1 MTQVL
6 DQLTHA
12 LEGRYRLERE
22 LGRGG
27 MATVYLA
34 QDLKHDR
41 RVALKVLSPEVAQAL
56 GAERFLREIRVTAG
70 FDHPHIL
77 PLLDSGQAGTLLYY
91 LMPYVEGESL
101 RDRLTRE
108 KRLPLEDALRIAREV
123 AGALAYAHSRG
134 IIHRDIKPENIL
146 LAGGHARVADFG
158 IARAVT
164 AAGGTELT
172 AAGVAIGTLAYMSP
186 EQAGGEGDVDG
197 RSDVYA
203 LGCVL
208 YEMLAGRAPFTGT
221 TAMEIIARHAIDP
234 LPSLAA
240 ARPGVPAVVE
250 RAITTAL
257 AKSPADRFASA
268 DRFADA
274 LARSEKDGWSQTPP
288 PAPPVMSK
296 IPVWRW
302 GALAVGVVGLAALL
316 VTVLPRRDGPAPETG
331 FPRTAIAVL
340 PFQNL
345 SGDGEHAYFA
355 GGLHDELL
363 TQLSKVASLRVTSRT
378 SVMRYAG
385 GTSPIA
391 EIARALQ
398 VGSVV
403 EGTVQVVNGRLRV
416 NVQLIDAAS
425 DAHLWAD
432 RYDRT
437 LNDAF
442 AIQSDVVQ
450 HIVSGVGAVLSRA
463 ESQSVTDA
471 PTANAEA
478 YRLYLQ
484 GREYFVRPG
493 RLRQDY
499 EIAQQLYERAVALDP
514 GFALAHAALAEV
526 HGLMHL
532 LRYDV
537 SPQRLTR
544 VVAEADT
551 AIRLA
556 PDLPKALEATGMA
569 QSLGRGDFRRAL
581 EAFRKAA
588 AGLPN
593 DARLWQKI
601 GFTNRILGNWD
612 DAVAAFR
619 KSTELDPHDADLFF
633 HLGITEDLR
642 GHFPKAVQAHNQALR
657 VAPDLHAAAI
667 AKGWAYARGWGQL
680 DTLETVLR
688 RLPGGTAPGPIGEV
702 SAHVASLHLWR
713 RSPAQVL
720 EGLRV
725 ARSPVF
731 EWELSFRPVALFA
744 GWAHRLRGDLPA
756 TRASFDTARRILA
769 ARLAERPDD
778 WQATAALGL
787 ALAGLGDR
795 AAALAQVRRLER
807 REMPRGGYRDVQM
820 AEDRARILAQLGEA
834 GAALDE
840 IERLLNGPS
849 WLTVHSLRLDPI
861 WDPIRDHPRF
871 RALLAQDAPR

>member
-1 MTQVL
+1 ML

-12 LEGRYRLERE
+12 LTGRYRLERE

-34 QDLKHDR
+34 HDLKHDR
-41 RVALKVLSPEVAQAL
+41 RVALKVLSPEVAHTL

-77 PLLDSGQAGTLLYY
+77 PLLDSGQAGDLLYY

-108 KRLPLEDALRIAREV
+108 KRLPLGDALRIAREV

-164 AAGGTELT
+164 AAGATELT
-172 AAGVAIGTLAYMSP
+172 ETGVAIGTLAYMSP
-186 EQAGGEGDVDG
+186 EQAGGQGDVDG

-221 TAMEIIARHAIDP
+221 TAMEIIARHALDP

-240 ARPGVPAVVE
+240 ARPGVPPAVE
-250 RAITTAL
+250 RAIATAL
-257 AKSPADRFASA
+257 AKSPSDRFPSA
-268 DRFADA
+268 DRLAEA
-274 LARSEKDGWSQTPP
+274 LAQTESDGGSATVSRA
-288 PAPPVMSK
+288 PAAKPTRPG
-296 IPVWRW
+296 WRV
-302 GALAVGVVGLAALL
+302 GSLAVGAVGLVALL
-316 VTVLPRRDGPAPETG
+316 VIVLPRRDAAPPPETG

-340 PFQNL
+340 PFQDL
-345 SGDGEHAYFA
+345 SGDREHAYFA

-363 TQLSKVASLRVTSRT
+363 TQLSKVASLRVISRT

-385 GTSPIA
+385 GTSPIG
-391 EIARALQ
+391 EIARALR

-403 EGTVQVVNGRLRV
+403 EGTVQVVGGRLRV

-437 LNDAF
+437 LDDAF

-450 HIVSGVGAVLSRA
+450 HVVSALGAALSRA
-463 ESQSVTDA
+463 ESQGMSEA

-514 GFALAHAALAEV
+514 GFALARVALVEV
-526 HGLMHL
+526 HGLMRI

-537 SPQRLTR
+537 SPDRLTR
-544 VVAEADT
+544 VIAEADT

-556 PDLPKALEATGMA
+556 PGLPKALEATGMA
-569 QSLGRGDFRRAL
+569 HSIGRGDFRRAL
-581 EAFRKAA
+581 EAFRQAA
-588 AGLPN
+588 EGLPN
-593 DARLWQKI
+593 DARLRQKI
-601 GFTNRILGNWD
+601 GFTNRVLGNWD
-612 DAVAAFR
+612 DAIAAFR
-619 KSTELDPHDADLFF
+619 KSTELDPYDADLFF
-633 HLGITEDLR
+633 HLGLTESLR
-642 GHFPKAVQAHNQALR
+642 RRFPEAVQAQNQALS

-667 AKGWAYARGWGQL
+667 AKSWAYARGWGQL
-680 DTLETVLR
+680 DTLETVLK
-688 RLPGGTAPGPIGEV
+688 RLPDGTTLGPLGDV
-702 SAHVASLHLWR
+702 SAQSAALHLWR
-713 RSPAQVL
+713 RSPGPLLEVL
-720 EGLRV
+720 GA

-744 GWAHRLRGDLPA
+744 GWAHQLRGDPPA
-756 TRASFDTARRILA
+756 ARASFDTARRILD

-778 WQATAALGL
+778 WQAMAALGL

-807 REMPRGGYRDVQM
+807 RETYRGGYQDVHM
-820 AEDRARILAQLGEA
+820 SEDRARILAQLGEA

-840 IERLLNGPS
+840 IERLLKGPS

-871 RALLAQDAPR
+871 RALLPRDAPR

>member
-1 MTQVL
+1 VTQTL
-6 DQLTHA
+6 DQLTRA

-41 RVALKVLSPEVAQAL
+41 RVALKVLSPEVAHAV

-77 PLLDSGQAGTLLYY
+77 PLLDSGQAGDLLYY

-101 RDRLTRE
+101 RDRLSRE
-108 KRLPLEDALRIAREV
+108 KRLPLEDSLRIAGEV

-172 AAGVAIGTLAYMSP
+172 GTGVAIGTLAYMSP
-186 EQAGGEGDVDG
+186 EQASGAGDLDG

-221 TAMEIIARHAIDP
+221 TAMEILARHALDP

-240 ARPGVPAVVE
+240 ARPGVPAAVE
-250 RAITTAL
+250 RAVATAL
-257 AKSPADRFASA
+257 AKTPADRFASA
-268 DRFADA
+268 DRFAEA
-274 LARSEKDGWSQTPP
+274 LARAETDGWS
-288 PAPPVMSK
+288 APTQLASPRRKMPSWGRAVLALGVM
-296 IPVWRW
+296 
-302 GALAVGVVGLAALL
+302 GLAAVL
-316 VTVLPRRDGPAPETG
+316 VTVLPRRESAAPPEAA

-340 PFQNL
+340 PLQNL
-345 SGDGEHAYFA
+345 SGDREHAYFA

-363 TQLSKVASLRVTSRT
+363 TQLSKVASLRVVSRT

-403 EGTVQVVNGRLRV
+403 EGTVQVVGGRLRV
-416 NVQLIDAAS
+416 NVQLIDAVS

-437 LNDAF
+437 LDDAF

-450 HIVSGVGAVLSRA
+450 HIVTAVGVALSRA
-463 ESQSVTDA
+463 ESQGMAES

-484 GREYFVRPG
+484 GREFFIRPA

-499 EIAQQLYERAVALDP
+499 EIAQQLYERAVTLDP

-526 HGLMHL
+526 HGVMLI

-537 SPQRLTR
+537 SPERLAR
-544 VVAEADT
+544 VIAEAST

-556 PDLPKALEATGMA
+556 PDLPKAHEAMGMAHGLGDEDYRRGLEAL
-569 QSLGRGDFRRAL
+569 QRAA
-581 EAFRKAA
+581 E
-588 AGLPN
+588 GLPN
-593 DARLWQKI
+593 DARLRQKI
-601 GFTNRILGNWD
+601 GFVNRMLGRWD
-612 DAVAAFR
+612 DAIAAFR
-619 KSTELDPHDADLFF
+619 KSTALDPYDADLFF

-642 GHFPKAVQAHNQALR
+642 GRFPEAVQAQNQALS

-667 AKGWAYARGWGQL
+667 AKGWAYAREWGLL
-680 DTLETVLR
+680 DTLEAVLL
-688 RLPGGTAPGPIGEV
+688 RLPDGIPPGPLGEV
-702 SAHVASLHLWR
+702 SAHLATLHLWR
-713 RSPAQVL
+713 RAPGRVL
-720 EGLRV
+720 EGLSA
-725 ARSPVF
+725 ARSRVF

-744 GWAHRLRGDLPA
+744 GWAHQLRGDLPA
-756 TRASFDTARRILA
+756 ARASFDTARRILE

-787 ALAGLGDR
+787 ALAGLGNR
-795 AAALAQVRRLER
+795 AEALAQVRRLER
-807 REMPRGGYRDVQM
+807 REAFRGGYRDVQM

-834 GAALDE
+834 EAALDE
-840 IERLLNGPS
+840 IEGLLKGPA
-849 WLTVHSLRLDPI
+849 WLTVHTLRLDPI

-871 RALLAQDAPR
+871 RALLARSSPR